1 MLHLFALGE
10 LRLESDAGVVL
21 SRRRKPLVLL
31 VFLARRAPLRPASRV
46 ELASLL
52 WGERPEAKARQSLRQ
67 ALVELHHLVGDRLQ
81 VTNES
86 VRLVTDD
93 IALDVARFEEDVEA
107 GRDREAIARWTGD
120 FCAGA
125 EESGET
131 AFRAWA
137 DPEAAGLRRRL
148 AVAFERLLD
157 AAARRGDDRDSIAVA
172 RLWTSLAPLDE
183 QACLSLVTAL
193 RRAGRPVDALAV
205 HTSFVTRLRETLD
218 VAPSR
223 AFLRLASTLDESTR
237 TPPPRPASQRPAA
250 DPAPAPVHRFVG
262 RATAFAAISSAWSET
277 RTGMATTM
285 LVRAERGMGAT
296 RLFHEL
302 VRWARDADASTLT
315 LHASDAPT
323 RDKSYSYAGD
333 VLHALHESPA
343 LGGVAP
349 ESLAALAV
357 IVPAVRARFAQLPSI
372 TDSSP
377 ARLARAVRD
386 ALETVAEES
395 PVIVVIDRAENRED
409 ADSRA
414 LLLDAARGLT
424 GAVLVLVVTDPADP
438 ERHTIEL
445 VLEGARSVLSIAL
458 EPLSANDVSELL
470 ETDGGLEAND
480 ARMLG
485 AALHRETGGVP
496 FHVCAFLDSM
506 LEEDALATVHARTRS
521 LALPDVATLPVPP
534 SIRATVLAR
543 RAAASSAAR
552 RVLDGVAVFGR
563 PLSTSDAVQ
572 LVGLTPVEV
581 AEAVAELVRVRL
593 LVRHDDDR
601 YAISPRVVER
611 AVYELVPALRR
622 EALHAIA
629 ATLVPRDKLWRPR
642 TGAQELIAHHEDRS
656 TSVRRRRIGTRWRV
670 ATGIAVLAVVGGG
683 IARSW
688 RPTAAPSPTATVAIF
703 PFAVSGDQRLA
714 YLQTG
719 MVDVLSTSLDG
730 AGGLRTIDPRAVLAI
745 AQRVP
750 GAPPIALDEA
760 REAARKLGARYFVL
774 GTVLGAGTRLEMSAS
789 LYPTN
794 DSAAP
799 VTRASASGLS
809 DGLFD
814 IVDRVTAQL
823 AVAHGAT
830 SGERL
835 AQLAA
840 VTTPS
845 LDALKAYL
853 EAQSAYRA
861 NDLYAAIPAYQRA
874 VAADS
879 SFALAWYGLASAA
892 SWMLQPRLEQEAA
905 AAAVRHSGRLSG
917 RDRVLLAGFA
927 EFSRGS
933 ADSAERMATGIA
945 EAYDDIEAWALLG
958 EVLYHHNW
966 KRGRSATESRRAWE
980 RVLALDPR
988 YWPALEHLAEVA
1000 ALEGNARE
1008 ADSLLARYERSVGAD
1023 HMMLASRALRAYAYH
1038 DEPSRIAIGPQL
1050 ATDRGFWLILS
1061 VWYVSVFGRD
1071 IEDAQRLA
1079 RLLVVPLRPP
1089 EQQGF
1094 GRVLLAHLALARGHW
1109 REARAELAIARAH
1122 TPADAIEQQLML
1134 ALSPVLASPAAE
1146 LNAQRAELDALPAAP
1161 TIASASSVPWPRPPQ
1176 SLQPMLR
1183 AYLAGMT
1190 SARIGDQTGR
1200 ERALAQLAAAPDP
1213 TSSSALKVGLA
1224 LSIRAEHERAA
1235 GHPAAALAAL
1245 EQGARATPFVA
1256 AWTSSMVAQSYERYV
1271 RAELLHRLGRDDEAL
1286 RWYGTFGE
1294 NSPYDLVYLAPSLL
1308 RQAQINDARGERALA
1323 VQRYSRFLELWR
1335 DCDPELR
1342 PMTDSA
1348 RMRLAVLQQR

>member
-10 LRLESDAGVVL
+10 LRLQSDAGVLL

-31 VFLARRAPLRPASRV
+31 VFLARRAPRTASRV

-52 WGERPEAKARQSLRQ
+52 WGERPDAKARQSLRQ
-67 ALVELHHLVGDRLQ
+67 ALLELSHLVGDRLQ

-86 VRLVTDD
+86 VRLITDD
-93 IALDVARFEEDVEA
+93 IDLDVARFEDDIES
-107 GRDREAIARWTGD
+107 GRDREAIARWTGG
-120 FCAGA
+120 FCEGA
-125 EESGET
+125 EESGES

-137 DPEAAGLRRRL
+137 DAEDAGLRRRL
-148 AVAFERLLD
+148 TVAFERVLD
-157 AAARRGDDRDSIAVA
+157 SAARQGDDRDAIAVA
-172 RLWTSLAPLDE
+172 RTWTSLAPLDE
-183 QACLSLVTAL
+183 HACLNLVTAL

-218 VAPSR
+218 AAPSR
-223 AFLRLASTLDESTR
+223 TFLRLATTLDESAR
-237 TPPPRPASQRPAA
+237 TPPPRPASQRPTP
-250 DPAPAPVHRFVG
+250 DSAPAPVHRFLG
-262 RATAFAAISSAWSET
+262 RAAAFAAISAALSDT
-277 RTGMATTM
+277 RAGTATTM

-302 VRWARDADASTLT
+302 VRWARDADASTLV
-315 LHASDAPT
+315 LQASHTPS
-323 RDKSYSYAGD
+323 RDQPLSYAGE

-357 IVPAVRARFAQLPSI
+357 VVPAVRDRFPHLPAVA
-372 TDSSP
+372 DRSP
-377 ARLARAVRD
+377 ARLALAVRD
-386 ALETVAEES
+386 ALDTVAEES

-414 LLLDAARGLT
+414 LLLEAARGLT

-445 VLEGARSVLSIAL
+445 VLDGARSVLSIAL
-458 EPLSANDVSELL
+458 EPLSASDVAELL
-470 ETDGGLEAND
+470 ATEGGLDPND
-480 ARMLG
+480 ARTLG
-485 AALHRETGGVP
+485 AALCRETGGVP
-496 FHVCAFLDSM
+496 FHVCAFIDSM

-521 LALPDVATLPVPP
+521 LALPDVTTLPVPP
-534 SIRATVLAR
+534 AIRAMVQAR
-543 RAAASSAAR
+543 RAAASGTAR

-563 PLSTSDAVQ
+563 PLSASDVVP

-593 LVRHDDDR
+593 LVRQNDDR
-601 YAISPRVVER
+601 YAIAPHVVER
-611 AVYELVPALRR
+611 AVYDLVPALRR

-642 TGAQELIAHHEDRS
+642 TGAQELIAHHEGRS
-656 TSVRRRRIGTRWRV
+656 TSVRRRGIGTRWRV
-670 ATGIAVLAVVGGG
+670 AAGIAVLATVGGG
-683 IARSW
+683 IAMLR
-688 RPTAAPSPTATVAIF
+688 RPATAPAPTATVAIF
-703 PFAVSGDQRLA
+703 PFAVNGDQKLA
-714 YLQTG
+714 YLQAG

-730 AGGLRTIDPRAVLAI
+730 AAGLRTIDPRAVLA
-745 AQRVP
+745 AVP
-750 GAPPIALDEA
+750 RAPDAPPIALDEA

-774 GTVLGAGTRLEMSAS
+774 GTVLGAGPRLEVSAT
-789 LYPTN
+789 LYSTN
-794 DSAAP
+794 DVVAP
-799 VTRASASGLS
+799 VVRASASGLS

-823 AVAHGAT
+823 AVAHGAP

-835 AQLAA
+835 ARLAA

-845 LDALKAYL
+845 LEALKAYL

-879 SFALAWYGLASAA
+879 TFALAWYGLASAA
-892 SWMLQPRLEQEAA
+892 SWMLQPRLEQDAA
-905 AAAVRHSGRLSG
+905 AQAVRHGERLSP
-917 RDRVLLAGFA
+917 RDRTLLAGFA
-927 EFSRGS
+927 AFSRGS
-933 ADSAERMATGIA
+933 ADSAERMATGLA
-945 EAYDDIEAWALLG
+945 EAYDDIEAWVLLG

-1000 ALEGNARE
+1000 ALEGKSRE
-1008 ADSLLARYERSVGAD
+1008 ADSLLARYERSVGPD

-1038 DEPSRIAIGPQL
+1038 DEPSRAAIGPQL
-1050 ATDRGFWLILS
+1050 ASDRGFWLILS

-1094 GRVLLAHLALARGHW
+1094 GRVLLAHLALARGRWH
-1109 REARAELAIARAH
+1109 EARAELAIARAH
-1122 TPADAIEQQLML
+1122 TPADALEHQLLLGLSPML
-1134 ALSPVLASPAAE
+1134 ATADSE
-1146 LNAQRAELDALPAAP
+1146 LTALRTELDALPPPATAP
-1161 TIASASSVPWPRPPQ
+1161 TPSSVPWPRAPQ
-1176 SLQPMLR
+1176 SLQPMFR
-1183 AYLAGMT
+1183 AYLAGMS
-1190 SARIGDQTGR
+1190 SARTGDAPAR
-1200 ERALAQLAAAPDP
+1200 ERALAQLAVAPDP
-1213 TSSSALKVGLA
+1213 SSTSAMKAGLV
-1224 LSIRAEHERAA
+1224 LSVRAEHEKKSGRA
-1235 GHPAAALAAL
+1235 AAALAAL

-1256 AWTSSMVAQSYERYV
+1256 AWTSSIVAQSYERYQ
-1271 RAELLHRLGRDDEAL
+1271 RAELLHALGRDDEAL

-1308 RQAQINDARGERALA
+1308 RQAQIHDARGERALA
-1323 VQRYSRFLELWR
+1323 VALYMRFVDLWS

-1342 PMTDSA
+1342 PMTVAA
-1348 RMRLAVLQQR
+1348 RARLAALK